1 MNQKQEAVMNIGEV
15 AKLSMVNAKMIRR
28 YEEQGIIPK
37 ASRTFAGYRQYS
49 EKDVHILRFVKRA
62 RELGFSMKDTKQLL
76 GLWKNQNRS
85 NSQVKSLAQ
94 KHKTEL
100 EEKLNEIQAMLST
113 LDVLI
118 KHCHGDSRP
127 DCPILQ
133 ELECHKGRH

>member
-1 MNQKQEAVMNIGEV
+1 MNIGDV